1 MRMPGGKVPA
11 RGSRVMHAVLYVES
25 NGTTGSEARS
35 DKRQPQGKNA
45 RQSHPGKIPLN
56 SGLRAMR
63 LPSCSALLSD
73 SQNSLSHTLWPQDV
87 SNVTR

>member
-1 MRMPGGKVPA
+1 MPGGKVPA

-45 RQSHPGKIPLN
+45 RQSHPGQIPL
-56 SGLRAMR
+56 SKKDRVPCVCRSRIALRSEVKTVY
-63 LPSCSALLSD
+63 P
-73 SQNSLSHTLWPQDV
+73 
-87 SNVTR
+87 TRVDRSM